1 MEKKNI
7 VKLNKEMLKNPNVKI
22 FSKVENGEIYYIVS
36 LDSQEGKKSH
46 NNRVAIAEFKQGNLK
61 NVEQLCRRILI
72 SISDDKIDKRFTN
85 TLITRLKEIS
95 DTQFTEEGK
104 SIFHSIKDGN
114 IPVEGIEIERKVK
127 IEKLLNYE
135 DLEKRMPQA
144 TVDVNRMPEED
155 IKEIGQEVTERLE
168 VLNGISE
175 ADVELY
181 QDSLIN
187 FMANKEI
194 DVTNKE
200 RILSNYIKNIQKLD
214 KDTILECL
222 KAMENETGSKEN
234 KLYPIYLRIQEKRVI
249 SKVQQYLIGL
259 KFKEKN
265 PDGRIEKYL
274 QVLQEQKIDDLNGKD
289 IETIINETEKR
300 EIGEREEYFNK
311 GRNIDFEMMRYLR
324 QFDGEDEEKN
334 QILEFLKSRASSLR
348 QFGKN
353 DGIKLREFLEN
364 TDYKDEERTEQNW
377 YLYQVAKVEKDY
389 LYSKFGSVLEKY
401 NELGKDTE
409 LTEKEKKL
417 RKLEK
422 EKAEAKELYRKY
434 AQLDKSGKDPEEKND
449 E

>member
-234 KLYPIYLRIQEKRVI
+234 KLYPIYLRIQEK
-249 SKVQQYLIGL
+249 
-259 KFKEKN
+259 
-265 PDGRIEKYL
+265 
-274 QVLQEQKIDDLNGKD
+274 
-289 IETIINETEKR
+289 
-300 EIGEREEYFNK
+300 
-311 GRNIDFEMMRYLR
+311 
-324 QFDGEDEEKN
+324 
-334 QILEFLKSRASSLR
+334 
-348 QFGKN
+348 
-353 DGIKLREFLEN
+353 
-364 TDYKDEERTEQNW
+364 
-377 YLYQVAKVEKDY
+377 
-389 LYSKFGSVLEKY
+389 
-401 NELGKDTE
+401 
-409 LTEKEKKL
+409 
-417 RKLEK
+417 
-422 EKAEAKELYRKY
+422 
-434 AQLDKSGKDPEEKND
+434 
-449 E
+449 